1 MAGSQD
7 PPALAS
13 DSSGRPLAPLSFAV
27 FQLARAHRG
36 YAAQLL
42 RPLGLHPGQELVLL
56 RLHAQ
61 DGQSQAALLDAVGLD
76 HSTLSR
82 SLTRMEAAGLVRRS
96 PSTVDRRAVV
106 VSLTDKG
113 EWLRQPLREL
123 WQELERTTTSAVAP
137 GALEDL
143 VGSLHA
149 VRRAVVER
157 AGQAVESDV
166 HARQAAADSDG

>member
-1 MAGSQD
+1 
-7 PPALAS
+7 
-13 DSSGRPLAPLSFAV
+13 
-27 FQLARAHRG
+27 
-36 YAAQLL
+36 
-42 RPLGLHPGQELVLL
+42 
-56 RLHAQ
+56 
-61 DGQSQAALLDAVGLD
+61 
-76 HSTLSR
+76 
-82 SLTRMEAAGLVRRS
+82 MEAAGLVRRS

-106 VSLTDKG
+106 VSLTAKG
-113 EWLRQPLREL
+113 ERLRQPLREL